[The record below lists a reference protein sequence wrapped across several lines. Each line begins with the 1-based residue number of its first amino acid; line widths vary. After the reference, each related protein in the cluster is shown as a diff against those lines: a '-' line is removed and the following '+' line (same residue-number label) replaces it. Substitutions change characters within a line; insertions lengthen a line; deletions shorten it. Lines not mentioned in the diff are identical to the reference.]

1 MKPLEAIREAL
12 GSLRANKLRSFL
24 TMLGVIIGVGAM
36 LLMVAIVEGFQINIR
51 KQFEGLGSRLVFV
64 FYNPDENARRQARRT
79 FEGLDLLDARAL
91 RARSAGLRHRRRDG
105 AERVRPG
112 RPAGARLAG
121 ERGAPDGGRSS
132 GEEGARHRWQLR

>member
-36 LLMVAIVEGFQINIR
+36 LLMVAIVEGFQVNIR

-79 FEGLDLLDARAL
+79 FEGLDLLDARTL
-91 RARSAGLRHRRRDG
+91 RARCDLLSSVAAELDIRTTPDPGSCIESGFFVGSSWSPQKRMLLRSYPKC
-105 AERVRPG
+105 EM
-112 RPAGARLAG
+112 
-121 ERGAPDGGRSS
+121 
-132 GEEGARHRWQLR
+132 